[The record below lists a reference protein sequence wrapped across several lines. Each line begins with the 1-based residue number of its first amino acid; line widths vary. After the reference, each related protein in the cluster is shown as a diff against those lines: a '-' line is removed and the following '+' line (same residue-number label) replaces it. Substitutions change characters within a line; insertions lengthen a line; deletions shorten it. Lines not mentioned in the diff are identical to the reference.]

1 MNTISGKYAVA
12 VTKNQPVPK
21 GSDYWK
27 DRKELTFLYWKFS
40 KEVKRLVKDMGAK
53 IQCDDEFIN
62 VDVVWRESGEQA
74 DELRPFIIGSLSS
87 HAEFHDKFRFCKETM
102 ACMDKDLYY
111 YQREYNLLKKCLI
124 GHKEEPIASIVSLS
138 KDIDKKAEAFYNKY
152 SNHLVVDDI
161 KRWYL
166 SMLRLS
172 DELNWKIESCKSLSV
187 EGKGDSTILYASG
200 EKIGTVSRSSLLFR
214 ANDLNNKVL
223 FNGPLGGLVKEL
235 ILKISLGQQILH
247 ILEDKRLLDKESF
260 GYGYYSHSRSV
271 FVEAHKALEVLKVIL
286 DNPVICIKSK
296 EEVAMEP
303 LRKVRE
309 MRENMGLFKRLCR
322 FLFS

>member
-1 MNTISGKYAVA
+1 MNTISGEYAVA

-27 DRKELTFLYWKFS
+27 ERKELTLLYWKFS
-40 KEVKRLVKDMGAK
+40 REVKRLAKDMGAK
-53 IQCDDEFIN
+53 IQCDDEFTHAK
-62 VDVVWRESGEQA
+62 VVWRESGKSA

-111 YQREYNLLKKCLI
+111 YQREYKLLRKCLI

-138 KDIDKKAEAFYNKY
+138 KDIDKKAEAFYSKY
-152 SNHLVVDDI
+152 RNHLAIDDI

-166 SMLRLS
+166 DAVEASES
-172 DELNWKIESCKSLSV
+172 LNYKIESCKSLTV
-187 EGKGDSTILYASG
+187 ESKGDSTILYASG
-200 EKIGTVSRSSLLFR
+200 EKVGTVRRSSLLIR
-214 ANDLNNKVL
+214 TNDLDNKVL

-235 ILKISLGQQILH
+235 ILKLSLGEHILH
-247 ILEDKRLLDKESF
+247 ILEDKKLLGGESF
-260 GYGYYSHSRSV
+260 GYYSRSRSE
-271 FVEAHKALEVLKVIL
+271 FVEVHKALEVLKVIL
-286 DNPVICIKSK
+286 DNPVICIKS
-296 EEVAMEP
+296 EEDVAMEP
-303 LRKVRE
+303 LRKVQE

>member
-1 MNTISGKYAVA
+1 MNTISGEYAVA

-27 DRKELTFLYWKFS
+27 ERKELELLYWKFS
-40 KEVKRLVKDMGAK
+40 KEVERLAKDMGAK

-62 VDVVWRESGEQA
+62 AKVVWRESGKSA
-74 DELRPFIIGSLSS
+74 DELRPFIIGSLSP

-102 ACMDKDLYY
+102 AYMDKDLYY
-111 YQREYNLLKKCLI
+111 YQREYKLLKKCLI

-152 SNHLVVDDI
+152 SNHLAVDDI
-161 KRWYL
+161 KRRYL

-172 DELNWKIESCKSLSV
+172 DELNWKIESCKSLTV
-187 EGKGDSTILYASG
+187 ESKGDSTILYASG

-214 ANDLNNKVL
+214 ANDLNNKML

-235 ILKISLGQQILH
+235 ILKLSLGEHILH
-247 ILEDKRLLDKESF
+247 ILEDKKLLGRKTF
-260 GYGYYSHSRSV
+260 GYYSRSRSES
-271 FVEAHKALEVLKVIL
+271 VEVHKALEVLKVIL
-286 DNPVICIKSK
+286 DNPIICIKSK

-303 LRKVRE
+303 LRKVQE

-322 FLFS
+322 FLF

>member
-1 MNTISGKYAVA
+1 MNTISGEYAVA

-27 DRKELTFLYWKFS
+27 ERKELELLYWRFS
-40 KEVKRLVKDMGAK
+40 KEVKRLAKDMGVK

-62 VDVVWRESGEQA
+62 ADIVWRESGKSA

-111 YQREYNLLKKCLI
+111 YQREYKLLKKCLI

-138 KDIDKKAEAFYNKY
+138 KDIDKKAEAFYSKY
-152 SNHLVVDDI
+152 RNHLAIDDI

-166 SMLRLS
+166 NMLRLS
-172 DELNWKIESCKSLSV
+172 DELNYEIESCKSLSV
-187 EGKGDSTILYASG
+187 ESKGDSTILYASG
-200 EKIGTVSRSSLLFR
+200 EKIGTVSRAALLFR

-235 ILKISLGQQILH
+235 ILKLSLGQRILH
-247 ILEDKRLLDKESF
+247 ILEDKRLLGKESF
-260 GYGYYSHSRSV
+260 GYYSHSRSV
-271 FVEAHKALEVLKVIL
+271 FVEAYKAMEVLEVIL
-286 DNPVICIKSK
+286 DNPIICIKSK

-303 LRKVRE
+303 LRKVQE
-309 MRENMGLFKRLCR
+309 MRENIGFFGRLWRLLF
-322 FLFS
+322 

>member
-1 MNTISGKYAVA
+1 MNMISGKYAVA

-27 DRKELTFLYWKFS
+27 ERKELKHLYWEFS
-40 KEVKRLVKDMGAK
+40 REVKRLAKDMGVK
-53 IQCDDEFIN
+53 IQCDGEFIHAK
-62 VDVVWRESGEQA
+62 VVWRESGEGA

-111 YQREYNLLKKCLI
+111 YQREYKLLKKCLI
-124 GHKEEPIASIVSLS
+124 RHKEEPIASIVSLS
-138 KDIDKKAEAFYNKY
+138 KDIDKKAAAFYSKY
-152 SNHLVVDDI
+152 RNHLAIDDI

-166 SMLRLS
+166 DAVEVSES
-172 DELNWKIESCKSLSV
+172 LNYKIESCKSLSV
-187 EGKGDSTILYASG
+187 ESKGDSTILYASG
-200 EKIGTVSRSSLLFR
+200 EKVGTVNRSSLLIR
-214 ANDLNNKVL
+214 TNDLDNKVL

-235 ILKISLGQQILH
+235 ILKLSLGEHVLH

-260 GYGYYSHSRSV
+260 GYYSRSRSE
-271 FVEAHKALEVLKVIL
+271 FVEVHKALEVLKVIL
-286 DNPVICIKSK
+286 DNPVICIKS
-296 EEVAMEP
+296 EEDVAMEP
-303 LRKVRE
+303 LRKVQE